1 MSLALLTAI
10 AIAQTVFLASVLLLL
25 AGGHWAGAL
34 RTSRRALDREEA
46 TEITRRFLAG
56 GLRAEQAAAALDE
69 LRFVNLAAFLQGFA
83 GQRTGDD
90 WDRIVRL
97 VRTTSWFGRLRAGAG
112 SRLWWRRLRAAR
124 CIAVLATADDLLLVH
139 RLIEDGRPSVRTAAT
154 GSMRRVPSPGVVSA
168 ILNVASTSQ
177 PVVRNFMLEVLADS
191 RALALPIMLERL
203 SAPCDRLQL
212 RALLDL
218 CGLLGTPGLLP
229 SVLSHVEA
237 PSLEVRIAAAT
248 ALRGFPHPD
257 AEAALVGLLEDE
269 SWQVRARA
277 ASSLGA
283 IGAVGACHALA
294 RSLCDLN
301 WWVRLRSAI
310 ALRMLGRAGLAVLR
324 EVDPRVDAYAY
335 DMACYVL
342 RLDHSSMAEYV
353 GGSPSDYTVPGS
365 IGVAA

>member
-90 WDRIVRL
+90 WDRMVRL
-97 VRTTSWFGRLRAGAG
+97 VRTTSWFARLRAGAG

-124 CIAVLATADDLLLVH
+124 CIAVLATAEDLLLVH
-139 RLIEDGRPSVRTAAT
+139 RLIEDPRPSVRTAAT
-154 GSMRRVPSPGVVSA
+154 RSLRRVPSPGVVSA
-168 ILNVASTSQ
+168 ILDVASTAE

-203 SAPCDRLQL
+203 SASCDRLQL

-229 SVLSHVEA
+229 SVLAHVRA
-237 PSLEVRIAAAT
+237 PALEVRIAATT
-248 ALRGFPHPD
+248 ALRGFPHPE
-257 AEAALVGLLEDE
+257 AEAALVGQLRDE

-277 ASSLGA
+277 AASLGA
-283 IGAVGACHALA
+283 IGAVGARHALA
-294 RSLCDLN
+294 RSLCDPN

-310 ALRMLGRAGLAVLR
+310 ALRMLGAPGIAVL
-324 EVDPRVDAYAY
+324 EAMDPRVDAYAH

-342 RLDHSSMAEYV
+342 RLDGSSMAEYV

-365 IGVAA
+365 IGAAA